1 MICYSYTELFFLMV
15 VLLCAG
21 AIAGYLVRVFE

>member
-1 MICYSYTELFFLMV
+1 MICYSYTELFFLIV
-15 VLLCAG
+15 VLFCVG